1 MMSNSPEMKG
11 APRMPATAH
20 KRRFLESRARR
31 MTGWC
36 GIGMV
41 IAILVNGPLS
51 QAVQRIPSY
60 WDADAGGKIA
70 AYLQDGAN
78 VDHMVVFFALSN
90 LIFVFGIGFFAGLRR
105 VSNQSDLSDWVSGVV
120 SIGSAVFLAG
130 GLLSETMSTGIAVV
144 LRSTP
149 GYQLDVNAALLL
161 QGLWSTAI
169 AQGQVALGVV
179 AVTISVSSLLAG
191 GLPRWLAWFGVIA
204 GIVTILRPVLITQIP
219 LFIVSFQPMFLWI
232 AALSVFLL
240 RAADDGGT
248 SRRRPL
254 PLKDYSAQ

>member
-149 GYQLDVNAALLL
+149 GYQLDVNAAILL
-161 QGLWSTAI
+161 
-169 AQGQVALGVV
+169 
-179 AVTISVSSLLAG
+179 
-191 GLPRWLAWFGVIA
+191 
-204 GIVTILRPVLITQIP
+204 
-219 LFIVSFQPMFLWI
+219 
-232 AALSVFLL
+232 
-240 RAADDGGT
+240 
-248 SRRRPL
+248 
-254 PLKDYSAQ
+254 K